1 MKKQKLDNEQELVEK
16 INEAEYK
23 KSLKGE
29 PQEEQ
34 SNRGAVTEE
43 GWTNQKGAFVASQ
56 GGNLTPDQSAQIDA
70 TWVKYQ
76 KFADGSYEFEKS
88 N

>member
-1 MKKQKLDNEQELVEK
+1 MKKHKDAELEIMDKVSEK
-16 INEAEYK
+16 EYEK
-23 KSLKGE
+23 AVKETE

-43 GWTNQKGAFVASQ
+43 GFTNGKGAFVASQ